1 MRAKKPSNLLL
12 GVASGISPFG
22 MAIAIPTL
30 ESFAQL
36 YQAPY
41 STVQFI
47 ISAYLLGL
55 ASSMP
60 LVGFLSDKIGR
71 RPVLLSGLVL
81 FVIASIFCS
90 TTDSLNSLIF
100 WRVIQGIGASVGSV
114 MARAMIRDVSNAS
127 ETARSLS
134 RVTAIMGI
142 SPMIA
147 PVIGGIGYQIFGNP
161 NGIFII
167 TAAIGILVLTAILL
181 LLPETRNAA
190 LVESTSKEPW
200 SDKYRYLLGSKV
212 FVGSS
217 LIYAFTTGAF
227 FAILAVAS
235 TVFYNDLGIDSA
247 GFGFIWSGLTI
258 LYTVSAFMA
267 GTLSSKYG
275 LLKVL
280 LFGVLLNVIAGL
292 LFYSLVKVFDVTL
305 ISVIVPLV
313 IMFFAHGYIVPMS
326 LAQAVSARPE
336 IAGSS
341 SGLSSAIGLVIGGM
355 FSILSGLVFDGRLL
369 PIALIVSASTILCGL
384 SYFLVLS
391 GKRKNTA

>member
-1 MRAKKPSNLLL
+1 MQAKKPSNLLL

-30 ESFAQL
+30 ESFSQL

-55 ASSMP
+55 ASAMP

-114 MARAMIRDVSNAS
+114 MSRAMIRDVSNAS

-147 PVIGGIGYQIFGNP
+147 PVIGAIGYQIFGNP

-190 LVESTSKEPW
+190 LLESTSKEPW

-258 LYTVSAFMA
+258 LYTVSAFTA

-275 LLKVL
+275 LMKVL
-280 LFGVLLNVIAGL
+280 LVGVLLNVIAGL

-326 LAQAVSARPE
+326 LAQAVSGRPE

-341 SGLSSAIGLVIGGM
+341 SGLSSALGLVIGGM

-391 GKRKNTA
+391 GNRKNTA

>member
-1 MRAKKPSNLLL
+1 MQAKKPSNFLL

-22 MAIAIPTL
+22 MAIVIPTL

-114 MARAMIRDVSNAS
+114 MSRAMIRDVSNAS

-147 PVIGGIGYQIFGNP
+147 PVIGAIGYQIFGNP

-181 LLPETRNAA
+181 MLPETRNAA
-190 LVESTSKEPW
+190 LFESTSKEPW

-235 TVFYNDLGIDSA
+235 TVFYNDLGIDST

-275 LLKVL
+275 LMKVL
-280 LFGVLLNVIAGL
+280 LVGVLLNVIAGL

-341 SGLSSAIGLVIGGM
+341 SGLSSALGLVIGGM

-391 GKRKNTA
+391 GNRKNTA

>member
-1 MRAKKPSNLLL
+1 MQAKKPSNFLL

-22 MAIAIPTL
+22 MAIVIPTL

-71 RPVLLSGLVL
+71 RPVLISGLIL

-114 MARAMIRDVSNAS
+114 MSRAMIRDVSNAS

-181 LLPETRNAA
+181 MLPETRNAA
-190 LVESTSKEPW
+190 LLESTSKEPW

-275 LLKVL
+275 LMKVL

-326 LAQAVSARPE
+326 LAKAVSARPE

-355 FSILSGLVFDGRLL
+355 FSVLSGLVFDGRLL

-384 SYFLVLS
+384 SYFMVLS

>member
-22 MAIAIPTL
+22 MAIAIPTI

-71 RPVLLSGLVL
+71 RPVLISGLIL

-190 LVESTSKEPW
+190 LIESTSKEPW

-258 LYTVSAFMA
+258 LYTVSAFTA

-275 LLKVL
+275 LMKVL
-280 LFGVLLNVIAGL
+280 LVGVLLNVIAGL

-341 SGLSSAIGLVIGGM
+341 SGLSSALGLVIGGM
-355 FSILSGLVFDGRLL
+355 FSVLSGLVFDGRLL

-384 SYFLVLS
+384 SYFMVLS

>member
-1 MRAKKPSNLLL
+1 MQAKKPSNFLL

-81 FVIASIFCS
+81 FIAASIICS

-100 WRVIQGIGASVGSV
+100 WRVLQGVGASVGSV
-114 MARAMIRDVSNAS
+114 MARAIIRDTNNAS

-167 TAAIGILVLTAILL
+167 TAAIGIVVLIAILL
-181 LLPETRNAA
+181 KLPETRNVE
-190 LVESTSKEPW
+190 LTESTSREPW

-247 GFGFIWSGLTI
+247 GFGFVWSCLTI
-258 LYTVSAFMA
+258 LYTISAFM
-267 GTLSSKYG
+267 GGNLSSKYG
-275 LLKVL
+275 LMKVL
-280 LFGVLLNVIAGL
+280 LAGVVLNVMAGL
-292 LFYSLVKVFDVTL
+292 VFYFLVKALNVTL
-305 ISVIVPLV
+305 ISVITPL
-313 IMFFAHGYIVPMS
+313 IILFFAHGFIVPMA
-326 LAQAVSARPE
+326 LAKAVSARPE

-341 SGLSSAIGLVIGGM
+341 SGLSSALGLVIGGM
-355 FSILSGLVFDGRLL
+355 FSVLSGLVFDGRLL
-369 PIALIVSASTILCGL
+369 PIALIVAVSTMLCGM
-384 SYFLVLS
+384 SYLLVFS
-391 GKRKNTA
+391 GNRKSIV

>member
-275 LLKVL
+275 LMKVL

-341 SGLSSAIGLVIGGM
+341 SGLSSALGLVIGGM
-355 FSILSGLVFDGRLL
+355 FSVLSGLVFDGRLL

-391 GKRKNTA
+391 GNRKNTA

>member
-1 MRAKKPSNLLL
+1 MQAKKPSNFLL

-81 FVIASIFCS
+81 FIAASIICS

-100 WRVIQGIGASVGSV
+100 WRVLQGVGASVGSV
-114 MARAMIRDVSNAS
+114 MARAIIRDTNNAS

-167 TAAIGILVLTAILL
+167 TAAIGIVVLIAILL
-181 LLPETRNAA
+181 KLPETRNVE
-190 LVESTSKEPW
+190 LTESTNREPW

-247 GFGFIWSGLTI
+247 GFGFVWSCLTI
-258 LYTVSAFMA
+258 LYTISAFM
-267 GTLSSKYG
+267 GGNLSSKYG
-275 LLKVL
+275 LMKVL
-280 LFGVLLNVIAGL
+280 LAGVVLNVMAGL
-292 LFYSLVKVFDVTL
+292 VFYFLVKALDVTL
-305 ISVIVPLV
+305 ISVIAPL
-313 IMFFAHGYIVPMS
+313 IILFFAHGFIVPMA
-326 LAQAVSARPE
+326 LAKAVSARPE

-341 SGLSSAIGLVIGGM
+341 SGLSSALGLVIGGM
-355 FSILSGLVFDGRLL
+355 FSVLSGLVFDGRLL
-369 PIALIVSASTILCGL
+369 PIALIVAVSTMLCGM
-384 SYFLVLS
+384 SYLLVFS
-391 GKRKNTA
+391 GNRKSIV

>member
-1 MRAKKPSNLLL
+1 MQAKKPSNFLL

-81 FVIASIFCS
+81 FIAASIVCS

-100 WRVIQGIGASVGSV
+100 WRIIQGIGASVGSV
-114 MARAMIRDVSNAS
+114 MSRAIIRDTNNAS

-147 PVIGGIGYQIFGNP
+147 PVIGGIGYQIFGSP

-167 TAAIGILVLTAILL
+167 TAAIGVVVLIAILL
-181 LLPETRNAA
+181 KLPETRKVE
-190 LVESTSKEPW
+190 LTESTNREPW
-200 SDKYRYLLGSKV
+200 SEKYRYLLGSKV

-247 GFGFIWSGLTI
+247 GFGFVWSCLTI
-258 LYTVSAFMA
+258 LYTISAFM
-267 GTLSSKYG
+267 GGNLSSKYG
-275 LLKVL
+275 LMKVL
-280 LFGVLLNVIAGL
+280 LAGVVLNVMAGIV
-292 LFYSLVKVFDVTL
+292 FYFLVKALDVTL
-305 ISVIVPLV
+305 ISVIVPL
-313 IMFFAHGYIVPMS
+313 IILFFAHGFIVPMA
-326 LAQAVSARPE
+326 LAKAVSARPE

-341 SGLSSAIGLVIGGM
+341 SGLSSALGLVIGGM
-355 FSILSGLVFDGRLL
+355 FSVLSGLVFDGRLL
-369 PIALIVSASTILCGL
+369 PIALIVAVSTMLCGM
-384 SYFLVLS
+384 SYLLVFS
-391 GKRKNTA
+391 GNRKSIV

>member
-1 MRAKKPSNLLL
+1 MQAKKPSNFLL

-71 RPVLLSGLVL
+71 RPVLLSGLIL
-81 FVIASIFCS
+81 FVAASIVCS

-100 WRVIQGIGASVGSV
+100 WRIIQGVGASVGSV
-114 MARAMIRDVSNAS
+114 MSRAIIRDTNNAS

-147 PVIGGIGYQIFGNP
+147 PVIGGIGYQIFGSP

-167 TAAIGILVLTAILL
+167 TAAIGVVVLIAILL
-181 LLPETRNAA
+181 KLPETRKVE
-190 LVESTSKEPW
+190 LTESTNREPW
-200 SDKYRYLLGSKV
+200 SEKYRYLLGSKV

-247 GFGFIWSGLTI
+247 GFGFVWSCLTI
-258 LYTVSAFMA
+258 LYTISAFM
-267 GTLSSKYG
+267 GGNLSSKYG
-275 LLKVL
+275 LMKVL
-280 LFGVLLNVIAGL
+280 LAGVIFNVMAGL
-292 LFYSLVKVFDVTL
+292 VFYFLVKILNVTL
-305 ISVIVPLV
+305 ISVIVPL
-313 IMFFAHGYIVPMS
+313 IILFFAHGFIVPMA
-326 LAQAVSARPE
+326 LAKAVSARPE

-341 SGLSSAIGLVIGGM
+341 SGLSSALGLVIGGM
-355 FSILSGLVFDGRLL
+355 FSVLSGLVFDGRLL
-369 PIALIVSASTILCGL
+369 PIALIVAVSTMLCGM
-384 SYFLVLS
+384 SYLLVFS
-391 GKRKNTA
+391 GNRKSIV

>member
-1 MRAKKPSNLLL
+1 MQAKKPSNLLL

-71 RPVLLSGLVL
+71 RPVLISGLIL

-114 MARAMIRDVSNAS
+114 MSRAMIRDVSNAS

-147 PVIGGIGYQIFGNP
+147 PVIGAIGYQIFGNP

-190 LVESTSKEPW
+190 LLESTSKEPW

-235 TVFYNDLGIDSA
+235 TVFYNDLGIDST

-275 LLKVL
+275 LMKVL
-280 LFGVLLNVIAGL
+280 LVGVLLNVIAGL

-341 SGLSSAIGLVIGGM
+341 SGLSSALGLVIGGM
-355 FSILSGLVFDGRLL
+355 FSVLSGLVFDGRLL

>member
-1 MRAKKPSNLLL
+1 MQAKKPSNFLL

-22 MAIAIPTL
+22 MAIVIPTL

-114 MARAMIRDVSNAS
+114 MSRAMIRDVSNAS

-147 PVIGGIGYQIFGNP
+147 PVIGAIGYQIFGNP

-190 LVESTSKEPW
+190 LLESTSKEPW

-258 LYTVSAFMA
+258 LYTVSAFTA

-275 LLKVL
+275 LMKVL
-280 LFGVLLNVIAGL
+280 LVGVLLNVIAGL

-326 LAQAVSARPE
+326 LAQAVSGRPE

-355 FSILSGLVFDGRLL
+355 FSVLSGLVFDGRLL

>member
-1 MRAKKPSNLLL
+1 MQAKKPSNFLL

-81 FVIASIFCS
+81 FVAASIVCS

-100 WRVIQGIGASVGSV
+100 WRIIQGVGASVGSV
-114 MARAMIRDVSNAS
+114 MSRAIIRDTNNAS

-147 PVIGGIGYQIFGNP
+147 PVIGGIGYQIFGSP

-167 TAAIGILVLTAILL
+167 TAAIGVVVLIAILL
-181 LLPETRNAA
+181 KLPETRKVE
-190 LVESTSKEPW
+190 LTESTNREPW
-200 SDKYRYLLGSKV
+200 SEKYRYLLGSKV

-247 GFGFIWSGLTI
+247 GFGFVWSCLTI
-258 LYTVSAFMA
+258 LYTISAFM
-267 GTLSSKYG
+267 GGNLSSKYG
-275 LLKVL
+275 LMKVL
-280 LFGVLLNVIAGL
+280 LAGVIFNVMAGL
-292 LFYSLVKVFDVTL
+292 VFFFLVKALDVTL
-305 ISVIVPLV
+305 ISVIVPL
-313 IMFFAHGYIVPMS
+313 IILFFAHGFIVPMA
-326 LAQAVSARPE
+326 LAKAVSARPE

-341 SGLSSAIGLVIGGM
+341 SGLSSALGLVIGGM
-355 FSILSGLVFDGRLL
+355 FSVLSGLVFDGRLL
-369 PIALIVSASTILCGL
+369 PIALIVAVSTMLCGM
-384 SYFLVLS
+384 SYLLVFS
-391 GKRKNTA
+391 GNRKSIV

>member
-71 RPVLLSGLVL
+71 RPVLISGLIL

-247 GFGFIWSGLTI
+247 GFGFIWGGLTI

-275 LLKVL
+275 LMKVL

-341 SGLSSAIGLVIGGM
+341 SGLSSALGLVIGGM
-355 FSILSGLVFDGRLL
+355 FSVLSGLVFDGRLL

-384 SYFLVLS
+384 SYFMVLS

>member
-22 MAIAIPTL
+22 MAIAIPTI

-275 LLKVL
+275 LMKVL

-341 SGLSSAIGLVIGGM
+341 SGLSSALGLVIGGM
-355 FSILSGLVFDGRLL
+355 FSVLSGLVFDGRLL

-384 SYFLVLS
+384 SYFMVLS

>member
-71 RPVLLSGLVL
+71 RPVLISGLIL

-114 MARAMIRDVSNAS
+114 MSRAMIRDVSNAS

-181 LLPETRNAA
+181 LLPETRDAA

-275 LLKVL
+275 LMKVL

-341 SGLSSAIGLVIGGM
+341 SGLSSALGLVIGGM
-355 FSILSGLVFDGRLL
+355 FSVLSGLVFDGRLL

-384 SYFLVLS
+384 SYFMVLS

>member
-22 MAIAIPTL
+22 MAIAIPTI

-55 ASSMP
+55 AISMP

-71 RPVLLSGLVL
+71 RPVLISGLIL

-100 WRVIQGIGASVGSV
+100 WRVIQGMGASVCSV

-190 LVESTSKEPW
+190 LVESASKEPW
-200 SDKYRYLLGSKV
+200 SDKYKYLLGSKV

-227 FAILAVAS
+227 FAILTVAS

-247 GFGFIWSGLTI
+247 GFGFIWSCLTI

-275 LLKVL
+275 LMKVL
-280 LFGVLLNVIAGL
+280 LVGVLLNIIAGL

-313 IMFFAHGYIVPMS
+313 VMFFAHGYIVPMS

-341 SGLSSAIGLVIGGM
+341 SGLSSALGLVIGGM
-355 FSILSGLVFDGRLL
+355 FSVLSGLVFDGRLL

-384 SYFLVLS
+384 SYCLVLS

>member
-22 MAIAIPTL
+22 MAIAIPTI

-55 ASSMP
+55 AISMP

-71 RPVLLSGLVL
+71 RPVLISGLIL

-100 WRVIQGIGASVGSV
+100 WRVIQGMGASVGSV

-190 LVESTSKEPW
+190 LVESASKEPW

-227 FAILAVAS
+227 FAILTVAS

-247 GFGFIWSGLTI
+247 GFGFIWSCLTI

-267 GTLSSKYG
+267 GTSSSKYG
-275 LLKVL
+275 LMKVL
-280 LFGVLLNVIAGL
+280 LVGVLLNIIAGL

-313 IMFFAHGYIVPMS
+313 VMFFAHGYIVPMS

-341 SGLSSAIGLVIGGM
+341 SGLSSALGLVIGGM
-355 FSILSGLVFDGRLL
+355 FSVLSGLVFDGRLL

-384 SYFLVLS
+384 SYCLVLS

>member
-22 MAIAIPTL
+22 MAIAIPTI

-71 RPVLLSGLVL
+71 RPVLISGLIL

-100 WRVIQGIGASVGSV
+100 WRVIQGMGASVCSV

-190 LVESTSKEPW
+190 LVESASKEPW

-275 LLKVL
+275 LMKVL

-341 SGLSSAIGLVIGGM
+341 SGLSSALGLVIGGM
-355 FSILSGLVFDGRLL
+355 FSVLSGLVFDGRLL

-384 SYFLVLS
+384 SYCLVLS

>member
-1 MRAKKPSNLLL
+1 MQAKKPSNFLL

-71 RPVLLSGLVL
+71 RPVLLSGLIL
-81 FVIASIFCS
+81 FVAASIVCS

-100 WRVIQGIGASVGSV
+100 WRIIQGVGASVGSV
-114 MARAMIRDVSNAS
+114 MSRAIIRDTNNAS

-167 TAAIGILVLTAILL
+167 TAAIGVVVLIAILL
-181 LLPETRNAA
+181 KLPETRNVE
-190 LVESTSKEPW
+190 LTESTNREPW
-200 SDKYRYLLGSKV
+200 SEKYRYLLGSKV

-247 GFGFIWSGLTI
+247 GFGFVWSCLTI
-258 LYTVSAFMA
+258 LYTISAFM
-267 GTLSSKYG
+267 GGNLSSKYG
-275 LLKVL
+275 LMKVL
-280 LFGVLLNVIAGL
+280 LAGVVLNLMAGL
-292 LFYSLVKVFDVTL
+292 VFYFLVKVFDVTL
-305 ISVIVPLV
+305 ISVIVPL
-313 IMFFAHGYIVPMS
+313 IILFFAHGFIVPMA
-326 LAQAVSARPE
+326 LAKAVSARPE

-341 SGLSSAIGLVIGGM
+341 SGLSSALGLVIGGM
-355 FSILSGLVFDGRLL
+355 FSVLSGLVFDGRLL
-369 PIALIVSASTILCGL
+369 PIALIVAVSTMLCGM
-384 SYFLVLS
+384 SYLLVFS
-391 GKRKNTA
+391 GNRKSIV

>member
-22 MAIAIPTL
+22 MAIAIPTI

-100 WRVIQGIGASVGSV
+100 WRVIQGMGASVCSV

-190 LVESTSKEPW
+190 LVESASKEPW

-227 FAILAVAS
+227 FAILTVAS

-247 GFGFIWSGLTI
+247 GFGFIWSCLTI

-267 GTLSSKYG
+267 GTSSSKYG
-275 LLKVL
+275 LMKVL
-280 LFGVLLNVIAGL
+280 LVGVLLNIIAGL

-313 IMFFAHGYIVPMS
+313 VMFFAHGYIVPMS

-341 SGLSSAIGLVIGGM
+341 SGLSSALGLVIGGM
-355 FSILSGLVFDGRLL
+355 FSVLSGLVFDGRLL

-384 SYFLVLS
+384 SYCLVLS

>member
-22 MAIAIPTL
+22 MAIAIPTI

-71 RPVLLSGLVL
+71 RPVLISGLIL

-100 WRVIQGIGASVGSV
+100 WRVIQGMGASVCSV

-190 LVESTSKEPW
+190 LVESASKEPW

-235 TVFYNDLGIDSA
+235 TIFYNDLGIDSA
-247 GFGFIWSGLTI
+247 GFGFIWSCLTI

-275 LLKVL
+275 LMKVL
-280 LFGVLLNVIAGL
+280 LVGVLLNVIAGL

-341 SGLSSAIGLVIGGM
+341 SGLSSALGLVIGGM
-355 FSILSGLVFDGRLL
+355 FSVLSGLVFDGRLL

-384 SYFLVLS
+384 SYFMVLS

>member
-22 MAIAIPTL
+22 MAIAIPTI

-190 LVESTSKEPW
+190 LVESASKEPW
-200 SDKYRYLLGSKV
+200 SDKYKYLLGSKV

-227 FAILAVAS
+227 FAILTVAS

-247 GFGFIWSGLTI
+247 GFGFIWSCLTI

-275 LLKVL
+275 LMKVL
-280 LFGVLLNVIAGL
+280 LVGVLLNIIAGL

-313 IMFFAHGYIVPMS
+313 VMFFAHGYIVPMS

-341 SGLSSAIGLVIGGM
+341 SGLSSALGLVIGGM
-355 FSILSGLVFDGRLL
+355 FSVLSGLVFDGRLL

-384 SYFLVLS
+384 SYCLVLS

>member
-22 MAIAIPTL
+22 MAIAIPTI

-190 LVESTSKEPW
+190 LVESASKEPW
-200 SDKYRYLLGSKV
+200 SDKYKYLLGSKV

-227 FAILAVAS
+227 FAILTVAS

-247 GFGFIWSGLTI
+247 GFGFIWSCLTI

-267 GTLSSKYG
+267 GTSSSKYG
-275 LLKVL
+275 LMKVL
-280 LFGVLLNVIAGL
+280 LVGVLLNIIAGL

-313 IMFFAHGYIVPMS
+313 FMFFAHGYIVPMS

-341 SGLSSAIGLVIGGM
+341 SGLSSALGLVIGGM
-355 FSILSGLVFDGRLL
+355 FSVLSGLVFDGRLL

-384 SYFLVLS
+384 SYCLVLS

>member
-1 MRAKKPSNLLL
+1 MQAKKPSNLLL

-30 ESFAQL
+30 ESFSQL

-114 MARAMIRDVSNAS
+114 MSRAMIRDVSNAS

-181 LLPETRNAA
+181 MLPETRNAA
-190 LVESTSKEPW
+190 LLESTSKEPW

-275 LLKVL
+275 LMKVL

-355 FSILSGLVFDGRLL
+355 FSVLSGLVFDGRLL

-384 SYFLVLS
+384 SYFMVLS

>member
-1 MRAKKPSNLLL
+1 MQAKKPSNLLL

-114 MARAMIRDVSNAS
+114 MSRAMIRDVSNAS

-181 LLPETRNAA
+181 LLPETRDAA

-275 LLKVL
+275 LMKVL
-280 LFGVLLNVIAGL
+280 LVGVLLNVIAGL

-355 FSILSGLVFDGRLL
+355 FSVLSGLVFDGRLL

-391 GKRKNTA
+391 GNRKNTA

>member
-30 ESFAQL
+30 ESFSQL

-71 RPVLLSGLVL
+71 RPVLISGLIL

-114 MARAMIRDVSNAS
+114 MSRAMIRDVSNAS

-275 LLKVL
+275 LMKVL
-280 LFGVLLNVIAGL
+280 LVGVLLNVIAGL

-326 LAQAVSARPE
+326 LAQAVSGRPE

-341 SGLSSAIGLVIGGM
+341 SGLSSALGLVIGGM
-355 FSILSGLVFDGRLL
+355 FSVLSGLVFDGRLL

-384 SYFLVLS
+384 SYFMVLS

>member
-22 MAIAIPTL
+22 MAIAIPTI

-190 LVESTSKEPW
+190 LVESASKEPW

-275 LLKVL
+275 LMKVL
-280 LFGVLLNVIAGL
+280 LVGVLLNIIAGL

-313 IMFFAHGYIVPMS
+313 VMFFAHGYIVPMS

-341 SGLSSAIGLVIGGM
+341 SGLSSALGLVIGGM
-355 FSILSGLVFDGRLL
+355 FSVLSGLVFDGRLL

-384 SYFLVLS
+384 SYCLVLS
-391 GKRKNTA
+391 GNSKDTA

>member
-22 MAIAIPTL
+22 MAIAIPTI

-114 MARAMIRDVSNAS
+114 MSRAMIRDVSNAS

-181 LLPETRNAA
+181 MLPETRNAA
-190 LVESTSKEPW
+190 LLESTSKEPW

-258 LYTVSAFMA
+258 LYTVSAFTA

-275 LLKVL
+275 LMKVL

-355 FSILSGLVFDGRLL
+355 FSVLSGLVFDGRLL

>member
-71 RPVLLSGLVL
+71 RPVLISGLIL

-114 MARAMIRDVSNAS
+114 MSRAMIRDVSNAS

-275 LLKVL
+275 LMKVL

-341 SGLSSAIGLVIGGM
+341 SGLSSALGLVIGGM
-355 FSILSGLVFDGRLL
+355 FSVLSGLVFDGRLL

-384 SYFLVLS
+384 SYFMVLS

>member
-1 MRAKKPSNLLL
+1 MQAKKPSNFLL

-22 MAIAIPTL
+22 MAIVIPTL

-114 MARAMIRDVSNAS
+114 MSRAMIRDVSNAS

-147 PVIGGIGYQIFGNP
+147 PVIGAIGYQIFGNP

-190 LVESTSKEPW
+190 LLESTSKEPW

-275 LLKVL
+275 LMKVL
-280 LFGVLLNVIAGL
+280 LVGVLLNVIAGL

-326 LAQAVSARPE
+326 LAQAVSGRPE

-355 FSILSGLVFDGRLL
+355 FSVLSGLVFDGRLL

>member
-22 MAIAIPTL
+22 MAIAIPTI

-71 RPVLLSGLVL
+71 RPVLISGLIL

-100 WRVIQGIGASVGSV
+100 WRVIQGIGASVCSV

-275 LLKVL
+275 LMKVL

-341 SGLSSAIGLVIGGM
+341 SGLSSALGLVIGGM
-355 FSILSGLVFDGRLL
+355 FSIISGLVFDGRLL

>member
-1 MRAKKPSNLLL
+1 MQAKKPSNFLL

-81 FVIASIFCS
+81 FVAASIVCS

-100 WRVIQGIGASVGSV
+100 WRIIQGVGASVGSV
-114 MARAMIRDVSNAS
+114 MSRAIIRDTNNAS

-147 PVIGGIGYQIFGNP
+147 PVIGGIGYQIFGSP

-167 TAAIGILVLTAILL
+167 TAAIGVVVLIAILL
-181 LLPETRNAA
+181 KLPETRKVE
-190 LVESTSKEPW
+190 LTESTNREPW
-200 SDKYRYLLGSKV
+200 SEKYRYLLGSKV

-247 GFGFIWSGLTI
+247 GFGFVWSCLTI
-258 LYTVSAFMA
+258 LYTISAFM
-267 GTLSSKYG
+267 GGNLSSKYG
-275 LLKVL
+275 LMKVL
-280 LFGVLLNVIAGL
+280 LAGVVLNVMAGL
-292 LFYSLVKVFDVTL
+292 VFYFLVKALDVTL
-305 ISVIVPLV
+305 ISVIVPL
-313 IMFFAHGYIVPMS
+313 IILFFAHGFIVPMA
-326 LAQAVSARPE
+326 LAKAVSSRPE

-341 SGLSSAIGLVIGGM
+341 SGLSSALGLVIGGM

-369 PIALIVSASTILCGL
+369 PIAMIVTLSTILCGM
-384 SYFLVLS
+384 SYLLVFS
-391 GKRKNTA
+391 GNRKNIA

>member
-1 MRAKKPSNLLL
+1 
-12 GVASGISPFG
+12 
-22 MAIAIPTL
+22 
-30 ESFAQL
+30 
-36 YQAPY
+36 
-41 STVQFI
+41 
-47 ISAYLLGL
+47 
-55 ASSMP
+55 
-60 LVGFLSDKIGR
+60 
-71 RPVLLSGLVL
+71 
-81 FVIASIFCS
+81 
-90 TTDSLNSLIF
+90 
-100 WRVIQGIGASVGSV
+100 
-114 MARAMIRDVSNAS
+114 
-127 ETARSLS
+127 
-134 RVTAIMGI
+134 MGI

-167 TAAIGILVLTAILL
+167 TAAIGILVLPAILL

-275 LLKVL
+275 LMKVL

-341 SGLSSAIGLVIGGM
+341 SGLSSALGLVIGGM
-355 FSILSGLVFDGRLL
+355 FSVLSGLVFDGRLL

-384 SYFLVLS
+384 SYFMVLS

>member
-22 MAIAIPTL
+22 MAIAIPTI

-147 PVIGGIGYQIFGNP
+147 PVIGGIGYQIFDNP

-181 LLPETRNAA
+181 MLPETRNAA
-190 LVESTSKEPW
+190 VVESANKEPW

-235 TVFYNDLGIDSA
+235 TIFYNDLGIDSA
-247 GFGFIWSGLTI
+247 GFGFIWSCLTI

-267 GTLSSKYG
+267 GTSSSKYG
-275 LLKVL
+275 LMKVL
-280 LFGVLLNVIAGL
+280 LVGVLLNIIAGL

-313 IMFFAHGYIVPMS
+313 VMFFAHGYIVPMS

-341 SGLSSAIGLVIGGM
+341 SGLSSALGLVIGGM
-355 FSILSGLVFDGRLL
+355 FSVLSGLVFDGRLL

-384 SYFLVLS
+384 SYCLVLS

>member
-1 MRAKKPSNLLL
+1 MQAKKPSNFLL

-22 MAIAIPTL
+22 MAIVIPTL

-114 MARAMIRDVSNAS
+114 MSRAMIRDVSNAS

-147 PVIGGIGYQIFGNP
+147 PVIGAIGYQIFGNP

-181 LLPETRNAA
+181 MLPETRNAA
-190 LVESTSKEPW
+190 LFESTSKEPW

-235 TVFYNDLGIDSA
+235 TVFYNDLGIDST

-275 LLKVL
+275 LMKVL
-280 LFGVLLNVIAGL
+280 LVGVLLNVIAGL

-341 SGLSSAIGLVIGGM
+341 SGLSSALGLVIGGM

>member
-22 MAIAIPTL
+22 MAIAIPTI

-55 ASSMP
+55 AISMP

-71 RPVLLSGLVL
+71 RPVLISGLIL

-190 LVESTSKEPW
+190 LVESASKEPW
-200 SDKYRYLLGSKV
+200 SDKYKYLLGSKV

-227 FAILAVAS
+227 FAILTVAS

-247 GFGFIWSGLTI
+247 GFGFIWSCLTI

-275 LLKVL
+275 LMKVL
-280 LFGVLLNVIAGL
+280 LVGVLLNIIAGL

-341 SGLSSAIGLVIGGM
+341 SGLSSALGLVIGGM
-355 FSILSGLVFDGRLL
+355 FSVLSGLVFDGRLL

-384 SYFLVLS
+384 SYFMVLS

>member
-22 MAIAIPTL
+22 MAIAIPTI

-55 ASSMP
+55 AISMP

-100 WRVIQGIGASVGSV
+100 WRVIQGMGASVCSV

-190 LVESTSKEPW
+190 LIESANKEPW

-247 GFGFIWSGLTI
+247 GFGFIWSCLTI

-267 GTLSSKYG
+267 GTSSSKYG
-275 LLKVL
+275 LMKVL
-280 LFGVLLNVIAGL
+280 LVGVLLNIIAGL

-313 IMFFAHGYIVPMS
+313 FMFFAHGYIVPMS

-341 SGLSSAIGLVIGGM
+341 SGLSSALGLVIGGM
-355 FSILSGLVFDGRLL
+355 FSVLSGLVFDGRLL

-384 SYFLVLS
+384 SYCLVLS

>member
-1 MRAKKPSNLLL
+1 MQAKKPSNFLL

-22 MAIAIPTL
+22 MAIVIPTL

-71 RPVLLSGLVL
+71 RPVLISGLIL

-114 MARAMIRDVSNAS
+114 MSRAMIRDVSNAS

-147 PVIGGIGYQIFGNP
+147 PVIGAIGYQIFGNP

-190 LVESTSKEPW
+190 LLESTSKEPW

-235 TVFYNDLGIDSA
+235 TVFYNDLGIDST

-275 LLKVL
+275 LMKVL

-341 SGLSSAIGLVIGGM
+341 SGLSSALGLVIGGM
-355 FSILSGLVFDGRLL
+355 FSVLSGLVFDGRLL

-384 SYFLVLS
+384 SYFMVLS

>member
-22 MAIAIPTL
+22 MAIAIPTI

-71 RPVLLSGLVL
+71 RPVLISGLIL

-100 WRVIQGIGASVGSV
+100 WRVIQGIGASVCSV

-190 LVESTSKEPW
+190 LVESASKEPW

-247 GFGFIWSGLTI
+247 GFGFIWSCLTI

-275 LLKVL
+275 LMKVL
-280 LFGVLLNVIAGL
+280 LVGVLLNIIAGL

-341 SGLSSAIGLVIGGM
+341 SGLSSALGLVIGGM
-355 FSILSGLVFDGRLL
+355 FSVLSGLVFDGRLL

-384 SYFLVLS
+384 SYCLVLS

>member
-71 RPVLLSGLVL
+71 RPVLISGLIL

-275 LLKVL
+275 LMKVL

-341 SGLSSAIGLVIGGM
+341 SGLSSALGLVIGGM
-355 FSILSGLVFDGRLL
+355 FSVLSGLVFDGRLL

-384 SYFLVLS
+384 SYFMVLS